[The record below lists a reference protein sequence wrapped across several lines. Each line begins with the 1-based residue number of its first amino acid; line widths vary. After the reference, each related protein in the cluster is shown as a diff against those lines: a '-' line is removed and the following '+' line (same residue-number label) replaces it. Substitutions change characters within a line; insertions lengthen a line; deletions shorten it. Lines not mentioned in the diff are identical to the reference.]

1 MIIWNDSRGTLNQDS
16 RILPAQSTPSP
27 VYPDLQWH
35 LKEPGKLEQSALDEQ
50 LLCLDELHSSTSLNK
65 GKNIY
70 YFYSWVRKGQYFQ
83 FISRH
88 AQNKSFCLDISLFF
102 NSFIHSFIYLFLSSS
117 INRFICFILIYPIHN
132 CRQDNRVDTNSETLA
147 CQILFDKL
155 SCLSKDYWYKS
166 SEK

>member
-1 MIIWNDSRGTLNQDS
+1 M
-16 RILPAQSTPSP
+16 
-27 VYPDLQWH
+27 YPDLQSH

-70 YFYSWVRKGQYFQ
+70 YFYSCGRKGQYFQ

-102 NSFIHSFIYLFLSSS
+102 NSFIPSFIKLFLYIPLF
-117 INRFICFILIYPIHN
+117 INLFVLYSFTQFTIVAKITAWTQTAKPL
-132 CRQDNRVDTNSETLA
+132 LA
-147 CQILFDKL
+147 K
-155 SCLSKDYWYKS
+155 SCLTSWVAWARITGTKVLKNKK
-166 SEK
+166 EKKEKEKIR

>member
-1 MIIWNDSRGTLNQDS
+1 M
-16 RILPAQSTPSP
+16 
-27 VYPDLQWH
+27 YPDLQSH

-102 NSFIHSFIYLFLSSS
+102 NSFIPSFIKLFLYSS
-117 INRFICFILIYPIHN
+117 IYQFICFILIYPIHN

-155 SCLSKDYWYKS
+155 SCLSKDYWHKN
-166 SEK
+166 SEKEKKKKKKKKR